1 VRMAEAEL
9 AALDFETTGLEV
21 LGGHRV
27 IEVAV
32 VRGRRDAPP
41 ARWSTLVHP
50 QRPVDATEIHGLCD
64 RDLADALPYAA
75 IADEVERR
83 IDGAVLV
90 AHNLP
95 FELAFLAEERRR
107 CGVAPGRAAGLLDSL
122 ILARSILRL
131 ERHGLGH
138 VLAHLGIAHAR
149 PHRAEDDA
157 LGTWHA
163 TWEMLRR
170 ADPDDALSVDQ
181 AVQLSRRA
189 EPADRAALERHLRD
203 HQGRTVWIE
212 YAGQG
217 LTRRAITP
225 THVTRQRV
233 HAWCHLRQAERRF
246 RLDRIRVVD
255 PSA

>member
-1 VRMAEAEL
+1 MVDSEL

-21 LGGHRV
+21 HRGHRV

-32 VRGRRDAPP
+32 VRGRRGEEP

-50 QRPVDATEIHGLCD
+50 QRPVEATPIHGLSD
-64 RDLADALPYAA
+64 GDLALAPPYAQVA
-75 IADEVERR
+75 HEVERR
-83 IDGAVLV
+83 LGGAVLV

-107 CGVAPGRAAGLLDSL
+107 CGVEGAVAGGFLDSL
-122 ILARSILRL
+122 VLARNVLRL
-131 ERHGLGH
+131 DRHGLGS
-138 VLAHLGIAHAR
+138 VLRHLGIAHAR
-149 PHRAEDDA
+149 PHRALDDA

-163 TWEMLRR
+163 TWELLRR
-170 ADPDDALSVDQ
+170 ADPGDTLTIEQ
-181 AVQLSRRA
+181 ATALSRRPL
-189 EPADRAALERHLRD
+189 PADRQALALHLREQ
-203 HQGRTVWIE
+203 QGRTVWIE

-225 THVTRQRV
+225 THVTGQRV

-255 PSA
+255 PHA